1 MDDPILHEASGLKLW
16 RSVLHPEV
24 TDFAFFLDE
33 EPEVMFMDIH
43 DTTPQYKAK
52 QAKYPPLFCA
62 THGKDNILL
71 SQFVSVSRT
80 RGTARSFWAHPAGW
94 LMNYTAQRTF
104 TGGGLKVIHHT
115 GAHEGWSLVAF
126 EESRIIGGGWLAYV
140 RTETVP
146 TPDTLVFFAP

>member
-1 MDDPILHEASGLKLW
+1 MDEPTLHVASGLNLW
-16 RSVLHPEV
+16 RAVKYPEV

-52 QAKYPPLFCA
+52 QAKYPPIYTA

-71 SQFVSVSRT
+71 SQFVYVSRT
-80 RGTARSFWAHPAGW
+80 NGSARSFWAHPAGW
-94 LMNYTAQRTF
+94 LVNYTAQSSF
-104 TGGGLKVIHHT
+104 TGGGLKVVNHIGEH
-115 GAHEGWSLVAF
+115 AGWSLVIF
-126 EESRIIGGGWLAYV
+126 DESQIIGGAWLAYV

-146 TPDTLVFFAP
+146 TP